1 MTMLINIVKHEQV
14 ADYISLADICVVL
27 LPRLP
32 WWEISSPLKLMEYLA
47 MEKPIV
53 LSDINAHQS
62 IVTKN
67 SNIAVYF
74 NPDYPY
80 DLGKNHG
87 FNS

>member
-1 MTMLINIVKHEQV
+1 
-14 ADYISLADICVVL
+14 
-27 LPRLP
+27 
-32 WWEISSPLKLMEYLA
+32 MEYLA

-62 IVTKN
+62 ILTKN

-74 NPDYPY
+74 NPDYTY